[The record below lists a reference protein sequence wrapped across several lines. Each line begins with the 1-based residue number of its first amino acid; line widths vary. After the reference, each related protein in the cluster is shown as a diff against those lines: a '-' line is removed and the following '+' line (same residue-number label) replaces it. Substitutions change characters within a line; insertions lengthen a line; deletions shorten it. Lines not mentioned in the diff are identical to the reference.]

1 MTDILLQISLK
12 SILNSINFEKIFILI
27 TEKILILIGFT
38 ILFLIFR
45 SLGKS
50 LINHFFQKYR
60 AKYSDTV
67 AEKRIN
73 TFHTLTRNIFGY
85 CVWFFY
91 IYAILSTLGV
101 PVGTLVA
108 SAGIFSLA
116 IGLGA
121 QGFVNDI
128 VSGFFILLEKQIQV
142 GEYVQI
148 NTIKGTVSAVGLRT
162 TQIISDDG
170 TLNFIPNRTILTIS
184 NMSRNNMIAMIQI
197 IINADTPV
205 DKITSCINTVN
216 QENVKK
222 YSDILAAP
230 EIVGTLT
237 RPDGQL
243 VIQVDITTK
252 NGAQA
257 KIKHDF
263 LSMYLKEISRQGI
276 KLPKSPIILNS
287 GK

>member
-1 MTDILLQISLK
+1 
-12 SILNSINFEKIFILI
+12 
-27 TEKILILIGFT
+27 
-38 ILFLIFR
+38 
-45 SLGKS
+45 
-50 LINHFFQKYR
+50 
-60 AKYSDTV
+60 
-67 AEKRIN
+67 
-73 TFHTLTRNIFGY
+73 
-85 CVWFFY
+85 
-91 IYAILSTLGV
+91 
-101 PVGTLVA
+101 
-108 SAGIFSLA
+108 
-116 IGLGA
+116 
-121 QGFVNDI
+121 
-128 VSGFFILLEKQIQV
+128 
-142 GEYVQI
+142 
-148 NTIKGTVSAVGLRT
+148 
-162 TQIISDDG
+162 
-170 TLNFIPNRTILTIS
+170 
-184 NMSRNNMIAMIQI
+184 MIQI